1 MSINAQDSSKL
12 PVSGRIIS
20 GSGSLH
26 QSTNNLLVNQSTDK
40 LSLDWQSFS
49 IAPGHQVEFK
59 QPSSSSTALNKV
71 SGGSPCEIF
80 GSLKANGRVFLV
92 NPSGVLFSP
101 SSQVNVGG
109 IIASTLDISQDD
121 FIKGDYLFEGSALT
135 SVENQGV
142 ITTEN
147 GGLAAFIRARIENSG
162 TITANDGSVLMGAGS
177 RVKVNVDGALYS
189 LDIQSG
195 VVEGMIE
202 QNGVIQADNERVW
215 LSAGAAAE
223 LKSNTIN
230 HTGITQANSLQVG
243 PKGELILSST
253 GHVSLSGGSELSVAG
268 LNAGQINIQA
278 DTAMLGGV
286 IDASSTESG
295 AAGGKIE
302 LDIENRL
309 SLSGQL
315 KATSGSG
322 TGGFIGV
329 EADQII
335 QNSSSELRVD
345 GATGGYIHMDAGM
358 GHCQVV

>member
-1 MSINAQDSSKL
+1 
-12 PVSGRIIS
+12 
-20 GSGSLH
+20 
-26 QSTNNLLVNQSTDK
+26 
-40 LSLDWQSFS
+40 
-49 IAPGHQVEFK
+49 
-59 QPSSSSTALNKV
+59 
-71 SGGSPCEIF
+71 
-80 GSLKANGRVFLV
+80 
-92 NPSGVLFSP
+92 
-101 SSQVNVGG
+101 
-109 IIASTLDISQDD
+109 
-121 FIKGDYLFEGSALT
+121 
-135 SVENQGV
+135 
-142 ITTEN
+142 
-147 GGLAAFIRARIENSG
+147 
-162 TITANDGSVLMGAGS
+162 MGAGS

-195 VVEGMIE
+195 VVEGLIN
-202 QNGVIQADNERVW
+202 QDGIIQDDNGRVW

-230 HTGITQANSLQVG
+230 HSGITQANSLQVG
-243 PKGELILSST
+243 PKGELILAST
-253 GHVSLSGGSELSVAG
+253 DHVSLSGGSELSVAG

-309 SLSGQL
+309 NLSGQL

-322 TGGFIGV
+322 RGGFIGV
-329 EADQII
+329 EAGQII

-358 GHCQVV
+358 GLLTSGAYSAYGHVGAGGMIDITGSDLRFFSATLNAAGQSMGGMVRLGGAFQGGKPVDPSTDYFDSFIGRWSALSTLSPSQKTFINDTTKIDVQAQAGVGLSLIHI